1 MPDATGGGLPRVV
14 RRPGDRLAVLACWV
28 SGGLLVGAIA
38 AIVGWLAWNGA
49 RNVSWSFITG
59 DPAAGS
65 LEQGVRGGILP
76 AIVGSLL
83 IVAIGCAVAIPV
95 GVATGIFLHE
105 IGRPAALARLVD
117 TSIDII
123 FGIPSIVL
131 ALFGVAVFT
140 EPALIPLSQEVGS
153 SGKASGTSFLCA
165 GLVISLIAVPP
176 VVRGTQS
183 ALAFVPRIRREA
195 SYALGKTR
203 AATLR
208 RIVLPEARP
217 GIATGVVLGIGRIVG
232 DTAVIWLLLG
242 GNVLNPPD
250 RGWLAPASLAD
261 TLRGQGTTLTSYIFY
276 AAPTGEGNA
285 EQKAYGAALVLMAL
299 MVLVNA
305 VVLVVGRRGRRSG

>member
-1 MPDATGGGLPRVV
+1 MALPFAL
-14 RRPGDRLAVLACWV
+14 GDRLALLAAYLRPL
-28 SGGLLVGAIA
+28 SALGFGPLVGTWTVVTALVA
-38 AIVGWLAWNGA
+38 
-49 RNVSWSFITG
+49 F
-59 DPAAGS
+59 PAAVVAGY
-65 LEQGVRGGILP
+65 QFP
-76 AIVGSLL
+76 LL

-305 VVLVVGRRGRRSG
+305 VVLVVGRTGTGIIEITGAHHHRYFPDTTPPGPLPC